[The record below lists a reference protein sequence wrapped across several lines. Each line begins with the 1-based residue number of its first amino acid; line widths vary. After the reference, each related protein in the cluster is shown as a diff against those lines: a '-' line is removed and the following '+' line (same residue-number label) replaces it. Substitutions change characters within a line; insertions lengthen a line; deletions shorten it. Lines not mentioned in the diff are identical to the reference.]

1 MKEKIKKYQGRMTT
15 FWKERKTSQKGW
27 IIGGVAAIILIFILT
42 GVFASRTNMVPLYRD
57 LTLQEIGQIKTE
69 LETRGVTYEL
79 DQGGSTILVP
89 DTQAEGLLV
98 DLAAAGLPNSGTI
111 DYGFFSG
118 NTSWG
123 MTDNE
128 FDVIKLDAMQTE
140 LANLMKGITGIQDA
154 QVMIN
159 MPEEQVF
166 VSESAQPASASIVLN
181 VQPGH
186 QIENGQIEALY
197 NLASKSVPNLPK
209 DNIVIMDQNFN
220 YFDINKSHMGGSDN
234 AYTYQQNVKKDIER
248 DIKQRLQRMLGMM
261 IGQQKVMATVT
272 ADIDFTK
279 ENRVEEL
286 VEPVDPE
293 TMEGLPVSVERIEE
307 TYEGGIPE
315 GGPVGTEEGDIP
327 EYPAG
332 TEGSGGDYEMN
343 RETINNEFNRI
354 KKNIE
359 ESPYK
364 VRDLGIQVAID
375 NTKSVGPD
383 GEIEYLTAAEQ
394 QTVQE
399 SVQSIVDSMI
409 TTSINGEYGEIDTQ
423 EKVSIVF
430 QEFNGEPEFPDSRE
444 GIPLWVYIIGA
455 ILLFTILVLL
465 IVIARRKRT
474 KVDEA
479 EEDYMFF
486 EEEVQES
493 RPQEIP
499 SIEEREDEGTR
510 KRKQLEKMAKE
521 KPEDFAKLLRSWI
534 AED

>member
-1 MKEKIKKYQGRMTT
+1 MKEKMKIY
-15 FWKERKTSQKGW
+15 KERMLSFWRNRKKSQKVL
-27 IIGGVAAIILIFILT
+27 IIGSVIAVLLVVVIT
-42 GVFASRTNMVPLYRD
+42 SVMASASKMVPLYRD
-57 LTLQEIGQIKTE
+57 MTLQEIGQVKTE
-69 LETRGVTYEL
+69 LEARGVAYEL

-89 DTQAEGLLV
+89 DTEAEGLLV
-98 DLAAAGLPNSGTI
+98 DLAAAGLPSSGSI

-140 LANLMKGITGIQDA
+140 LANLMKGIGGVQDA

-166 VSESAQPASASIVLN
+166 VSESVQNASASIVLN
-181 VQPGH
+181 LQPGY
-186 QIENGQIEALY
+186 QIENTQVESLY
-197 NLASKSVPNLPK
+197 NLVSKSVPNLSK

-220 YFDINKSHMGGSDN
+220 YFDIESSQTAGSSN
-234 AYTYQQNVKKDIER
+234 AYTYQQDVKKDIER

-261 IGQQKVMATVT
+261 IGQQKVIATVT

-307 TYEGGIPE
+307 AYEGGIPE
-315 GGPVGTEEGDIP
+315 GGVPGEGGEDIP
-327 EYPAG
+327 GYQAG
-332 TEGSGGDYEMN
+332 AEGSGGDYEMN

-354 KKNIE
+354 KRNIE

-375 NTKSVGPD
+375 NTKGTGAD
-383 GEIEYLTAAEQ
+383 GEMEYLSAAEE

-409 TTSINGEYGEIDTQ
+409 STTINGDYGEIDTN
-423 EKVSIVF
+423 EKTSIVF
-430 QEFNGEPEFPDSRE
+430 QEFNGEAEVPDPNQ
-444 GIPLWVYIIGA
+444 GIPLWVYILGGVLGFI
-455 ILLFTILVLL
+455 ILVLIWLLSRKKDTDEKEYL
-465 IVIARRKRT
+465 I
-474 KVDEA
+474 
-479 EEDYMFF
+479 Y
-486 EEEVQES
+486 EEERNE
-493 RPQEIP
+493 PQPQAKEVP
-499 SIEEREDEGTR
+499 GIEERDDESTQ